1 MGNRQSLTITHPET
15 DHNEKK
21 EKNDQPN
28 GHAVSGLDLTDAVT
42 CEASKPAPVTFT
54 FNVKPTQASV
64 ETNGTKAKATTVSVE
79 AVSATTASVEK
90 EIPAE
95 SSTPTKDTSKPAGTP
110 SMFNKMFKM
119 KTGPADVAAEVAES
133 QKSTPTSAS
142 IETNG
147 IQAKAPSMTVDAPGL
162 QISASTASTEKEVPT
177 ETSTPAKDTSKQAG
191 TPSKFNM
198 MFKKKPVAADVAAEV
213 KIVPAVLTES
223 QKSTPTQ
230 VSVATNGIQEK
241 APSVTVDAN
250 GIQISAST
258 ASADKE
264 VPTES
269 STPAKDTSKQAGTPS
284 KFNMM
289 FKKKPVAADV
299 ATEVK
304 IVPAVLTES
313 QKSTPTQVSVATN
326 GIQAKAP
333 SMTVDAPGLQI
344 SASTASTEKEVPTET
359 STPAKDTSKQAGTPS
374 KFNMMFKKK
383 PGAAD
388 VAAEVAESQKSTPTS
403 ASIETNGIQANIPTV
418 SLDAAGIQ
426 ISASTASTEKEVP
439 TESSTPAKDTS
450 KQAGTPSK
458 FNMMF
463 KKKPVAADVAAEVKI
478 VPTVVTE
485 SQKST
490 PTQVSV
496 TNKGIQAKAPSVTVD
511 ATGIQISAST
521 ASAEKEVPTE
531 TSTPAKDT
539 SKQAGTPS
547 KFNMMFKKKPVAADV
562 ATEVKIV
569 PKVLTESQKSTPTQ
583 VSVAT
588 NGIQAKAPS
597 VTVDATG
604 IQISAS
610 TASAEKEV
618 PTETSTPAKDTSKQA
633 GTPSKFNMMFKKKP
647 GAADVAAEVAESQK
661 STPTSAS
668 IETNGIQANIP
679 TVTVD
684 AAGIQIS
691 ASTASTEK
699 EVPTE
704 TSTPAKDTSKQAG
717 TPSKFNMMFKKKPVA
732 ADVAAEVKIV
742 PKVVTESQKSTPT
755 QVSVA
760 TNGIQAKAPSVTV
773 DAAGIQISASTAS
786 TEKEVPTE
794 TSTPAKDTSK
804 QAGTPSKFNMMFK
817 KKPGAADVATEV
829 KIVPAVLTESQKSTP
844 TQVSVATNGIQAKAP
859 SVTVDAPGLQI
870 SASTASAEKE
880 VPTETSTPAKDTSKQ
895 AGTPS
900 KFNMMFKKK
909 PVAADV
915 AAEVKI
921 VPAVLTESQQ
931 SIPTQV
937 SVKNNGI
944 QAPSVTVDAAGIQI
958 NATTLSAEKETP
970 AESGT
975 AAKDTPKQAETP
987 SMFNKMFKKKPGAA
1001 DVAAEVTILPAEKTE
1016 SQKFNETQN
1025 IEDNIEDADD
1035 VLSSDTDSEMMEAAE
1050 KLTLQLIASIQSDTT
1065 QNTPGD
1071 VGAGLTKAGL
1081 MDIKNPK
1088 NETDPSEC
1096 SEEETWVLIE
1106 SPVCAVDSAEN
1117 TWLFCKLQSMCIETV
1132 GDFSCKPVSVNIHTK
1147 RGSIWIRIDVGS
1159 SMDNDTKCDDEA
1171 SFDLDSV
1178 EVISL
1183 TEEEQLTTDIP
1194 GEDDEWRCEPTDI
1207 KASPQ
1212 ADKEP
1217 QNEALVL
1224 STTVVTQDSTQSEQ
1238 TGAEEKSVMNFFKTF
1253 LPKHSSLH
1261 LKVTS
1266 TKTTKEATPSPDVSK
1281 EQSQKETPP
1290 APAANVQEAS
1300 KVPPPPPPAPPK
1312 MESKAEPAV
1321 KKEQA
1326 PAVEVAAAAAKEP
1339 EAQSK
1344 AKTKDSPFSKI
1355 FRSKSEVKEEAK
1367 PVEIQVDASKAS
1379 TLEVSAKPEHPPA
1392 PKPEEKKA
1400 EKKPSPFANLLKP
1413 KVLLG
1418 QVSSKIHAAA
1428 SSASASI
1435 SLGARGAATESK
1447 KQTPAAPTAPAD
1459 AAPSTKAKE
1468 EPKQAASAA
1477 PAATSADNKS
1487 VGSTDNS
1494 SPSTSRK
1501 LEKRNSIHL
1510 FFKNLGQKRHSDAGV
1525 QTEPVAPEKA
1535 K

>member
-264 VPTES
+264 VPTET

-289 FKKKPVAADV
+289 FKKKPGAADV

-333 SMTVDAPGLQI
+333 SVTVDATGIQI
-344 SASTASTEKEVPTET
+344 SASTASAEKEVPTET

-426 ISASTASTEKEVP
+426 ISASTASTEKE
-439 TESSTPAKDTS
+439 
-450 KQAGTPSK
+450 
-458 FNMMF
+458 
-463 KKKPVAADVAAEVKI
+463 I
-478 VPTVVTE
+478 
-485 SQKST
+485 
-490 PTQVSV
+490 
-496 TNKGIQAKAPSVTVD
+496 
-511 ATGIQISAST
+511 
-521 ASAEKEVPTE
+521 PTE

-562 ATEVKIV
+562 AAE
-569 PKVLTESQKSTPTQ
+569 TPTQ

-704 TSTPAKDTSKQAG
+704 SSTPAKDTSKQAG

-773 DAAGIQISASTAS
+773 DAAGLQISASTAS
-786 TEKEVPTE
+786 TEKEVPTETSTPAKDTSKQAGTPSKFNMMFKKKPGAADVATEVKIVPAVLTESQKSTPTQVSVATNGIQAKAPSVTVDAPGLQISASTASAEKEVPTE

-1016 SQKFNETQN
+1016 SQKFNE
-1025 IEDNIEDADD
+1025 
-1035 VLSSDTDSEMMEAAE
+1035 
-1050 KLTLQLIASIQSDTT
+1050 
-1065 QNTPGD
+1065 
-1071 VGAGLTKAGL
+1071 
-1081 MDIKNPK
+1081 
-1088 NETDPSEC
+1088 
-1096 SEEETWVLIE
+1096 
-1106 SPVCAVDSAEN
+1106 
-1117 TWLFCKLQSMCIETV
+1117 
-1132 GDFSCKPVSVNIHTK
+1132 
-1147 RGSIWIRIDVGS
+1147 
-1159 SMDNDTKCDDEA
+1159 
-1171 SFDLDSV
+1171 
-1178 EVISL
+1178 
-1183 TEEEQLTTDIP
+1183 
-1194 GEDDEWRCEPTDI
+1194 PTDI

-1253 LPKHSSLH
+1253 
-1261 LKVTS
+1261 VTS

>member
-264 VPTES
+264 VPTE
-269 STPAKDTSKQAGTPS
+269 
-284 KFNMM
+284 
-289 FKKKPVAADV
+289 
-299 ATEVK
+299 
-304 IVPAVLTES
+304 
-313 QKSTPTQVSVATN
+313 
-326 GIQAKAP
+326 
-333 SMTVDAPGLQI
+333 
-344 SASTASTEKEVPTET
+344 T

-388 VAAEVAESQKSTPTS
+388 VA
-403 ASIETNGIQANIPTV
+403 
-418 SLDAAGIQ
+418 
-426 ISASTASTEKEVP
+426 
-439 TESSTPAKDTS
+439 
-450 KQAGTPSK
+450 
-458 FNMMF
+458 
-463 KKKPVAADVAAEVKI
+463 
-478 VPTVVTE
+478 
-485 SQKST
+485 
-490 PTQVSV
+490 
-496 TNKGIQAKAPSVTVD
+496 
-511 ATGIQISAST
+511 
-521 ASAEKEVPTE
+521 
-531 TSTPAKDT
+531 
-539 SKQAGTPS
+539 
-547 KFNMMFKKKPVAADV
+547 
-562 ATEVKIV
+562 TEVKIV
-569 PKVLTESQKSTPTQ
+569 PAVLTESQKSTPTQ

-679 TVTVD
+679 TVSLDAAGIQISASTASTEKEIPTETSTPAKDTSKQAGTPSKFNMMFKKKPVAADVAAEVKIVPTVVTESQKSTPTQVSVTNNGIQAKAPSVTVDATGIQISASTASAEKEVPTETSTPAKDTSKQAGTPSKFNMMFKKKPVAADVATEVKIVPKVLTESQKSTPTQVSVATNRIQAKAPSVTVD
-684 AAGIQIS
+684 AAGLQISASTASAEKEVPTETSTPAKDTSKQAGTPSKFNMMFKKKPGAADVAAEVKIVPTVLTESQKSTPTQVSVATNGIQAKAPSVTVDATGIQISASTASAEKEVPTETSTPAKDTSKQAGTPSKFNMMFKKKPGAADVAAEVAESQKSTPTQVSVATNGIQAKAPSVTVDAAGLQIS

-717 TPSKFNMMFKKKPVA
+717 TPSKFNMMFKKKPGA
-732 ADVAAEVKIV
+732 ADVATEVKIV
-742 PKVVTESQKSTPT
+742 PAVLTESQKSTPT

-773 DAAGIQISASTAS
+773 DAPGLQISASTAS
-786 TEKEVPTE
+786 AEKEVPTE

-1016 SQKFNETQN
+1016 SQKFNE
-1025 IEDNIEDADD
+1025 
-1035 VLSSDTDSEMMEAAE
+1035 
-1050 KLTLQLIASIQSDTT
+1050 
-1065 QNTPGD
+1065 
-1071 VGAGLTKAGL
+1071 
-1081 MDIKNPK
+1081 
-1088 NETDPSEC
+1088 
-1096 SEEETWVLIE
+1096 
-1106 SPVCAVDSAEN
+1106 
-1117 TWLFCKLQSMCIETV
+1117 
-1132 GDFSCKPVSVNIHTK
+1132 
-1147 RGSIWIRIDVGS
+1147 
-1159 SMDNDTKCDDEA
+1159 
-1171 SFDLDSV
+1171 
-1178 EVISL
+1178 
-1183 TEEEQLTTDIP
+1183 
-1194 GEDDEWRCEPTDI
+1194 PTDI

-1253 LPKHSSLH
+1253 
-1261 LKVTS
+1261 VTS

>member
-264 VPTES
+264 VPTET

-289 FKKKPVAADV
+289 FKKKPGAADV

-333 SMTVDAPGLQI
+333 SVTVDATGIQI
-344 SASTASTEKEVPTET
+344 SASTASAEKEVPTET

-426 ISASTASTEKEVP
+426 ISASTASTEKEIP
-439 TESSTPAKDTS
+439 TETSTPAKDTS

-496 TNKGIQAKAPSVTVD
+496 TNNGIQAKAPSVTVD

-569 PKVLTESQKSTPTQ
+569 PKVLTESQKSTPTQVSVATNRIQAKAPSVTVDAAGLQISASTASAEKEVPTETSTPAKDTSKQAGTPSKFNMMFKKKPGAADVAAEVKIVPTVLTESQKSTPTQ

-704 TSTPAKDTSKQAG
+704 SSTPAKDTSKQAG

-773 DAAGIQISASTAS
+773 DAAGLQISASTAS
-786 TEKEVPTE
+786 TEKEVPTETSTPAKDTSKQAGTPSKFNMMFKKKPGAADVATEVKIVPAVLTESQKSTPTQVSVATNGIQAKAPSVTVDAPGLQISASTASAEKEVPTE

-1016 SQKFNETQN
+1016 SQKFNE
-1025 IEDNIEDADD
+1025 
-1035 VLSSDTDSEMMEAAE
+1035 
-1050 KLTLQLIASIQSDTT
+1050 
-1065 QNTPGD
+1065 
-1071 VGAGLTKAGL
+1071 
-1081 MDIKNPK
+1081 
-1088 NETDPSEC
+1088 
-1096 SEEETWVLIE
+1096 
-1106 SPVCAVDSAEN
+1106 
-1117 TWLFCKLQSMCIETV
+1117 
-1132 GDFSCKPVSVNIHTK
+1132 
-1147 RGSIWIRIDVGS
+1147 
-1159 SMDNDTKCDDEA
+1159 
-1171 SFDLDSV
+1171 
-1178 EVISL
+1178 
-1183 TEEEQLTTDIP
+1183 
-1194 GEDDEWRCEPTDI
+1194 PTDI

-1253 LPKHSSLH
+1253 
-1261 LKVTS
+1261 VTS

-1355 FRSKSEVKEEAK
+1355 FRSK
-1367 PVEIQVDASKAS
+1367 VDASKAS

>member
-223 QKSTPTQ
+223 QKSTPT
-230 VSVATNGIQEK
+230 SASIETNGIQ
-241 APSVTVDAN
+241 ANIPTVSLDAA

-258 ASADKE
+258 ASTEKE
-264 VPTES
+264 IPTET

-299 ATEVK
+299 AAEVK
-304 IVPAVLTES
+304 IVP
-313 QKSTPTQVSVATN
+313 
-326 GIQAKAP
+326 
-333 SMTVDAPGLQI
+333 TVV
-344 SASTASTEKEVPTET
+344 T
-359 STPAKDTSKQAGTPS
+359 
-374 KFNMMFKKK
+374 
-383 PGAAD
+383 
-388 VAAEVAESQKSTPTS
+388 ESQKSTPTS

-418 SLDAAGIQ
+418 TVDAAGIQ

-478 VPTVVTE
+478 VP
-485 SQKST
+485 
-490 PTQVSV
+490 
-496 TNKGIQAKAPSVTVD
+496 
-511 ATGIQISAST
+511 
-521 ASAEKEVPTE
+521 
-531 TSTPAKDT
+531 
-539 SKQAGTPS
+539 
-547 KFNMMFKKKPVAADV
+547 
-562 ATEVKIV
+562 
-569 PKVLTESQKSTPTQ
+569 
-583 VSVAT
+583 
-588 NGIQAKAPS
+588 
-597 VTVDATG
+597 
-604 IQISAS
+604 
-610 TASAEKEV
+610 
-618 PTETSTPAKDTSKQA
+618 
-633 GTPSKFNMMFKKKP
+633 
-647 GAADVAAEVAESQK
+647 
-661 STPTSAS
+661 
-668 IETNGIQANIP
+668 
-679 TVTVD
+679 
-684 AAGIQIS
+684 
-691 ASTASTEK
+691 
-699 EVPTE
+699 
-704 TSTPAKDTSKQAG
+704 
-717 TPSKFNMMFKKKPVA
+717 
-732 ADVAAEVKIV
+732 
-742 PKVVTESQKSTPT
+742 KVVTESQKS
-755 QVSVA
+755 
-760 TNGIQAKAPSVTV
+760 
-773 DAAGIQISASTAS
+773 
-786 TEKEVPTE
+786 
-794 TSTPAKDTSK
+794 
-804 QAGTPSKFNMMFK
+804 
-817 KKPGAADVATEV
+817 
-829 KIVPAVLTESQKSTP
+829 
-844 TQVSVATNGIQAKAP
+844 
-859 SVTVDAPGLQI
+859 
-870 SASTASAEKE
+870 
-880 VPTETSTPAKDTSKQ
+880 
-895 AGTPS
+895 
-900 KFNMMFKKK
+900 
-909 PVAADV
+909 
-915 AAEVKI
+915 
-921 VPAVLTESQQ
+921 
-931 SIPTQV
+931 
-937 SVKNNGI
+937 
-944 QAPSVTVDAAGIQI
+944 
-958 NATTLSAEKETP
+958 
-970 AESGT
+970 
-975 AAKDTPKQAETP
+975 
-987 SMFNKMFKKKPGAA
+987 
-1001 DVAAEVTILPAEKTE
+1001 
-1016 SQKFNETQN
+1016 
-1025 IEDNIEDADD
+1025 
-1035 VLSSDTDSEMMEAAE
+1035 
-1050 KLTLQLIASIQSDTT
+1050 
-1065 QNTPGD
+1065 
-1071 VGAGLTKAGL
+1071 
-1081 MDIKNPK
+1081 
-1088 NETDPSEC
+1088 
-1096 SEEETWVLIE
+1096 
-1106 SPVCAVDSAEN
+1106 
-1117 TWLFCKLQSMCIETV
+1117 
-1132 GDFSCKPVSVNIHTK
+1132 
-1147 RGSIWIRIDVGS
+1147 
-1159 SMDNDTKCDDEA
+1159 
-1171 SFDLDSV
+1171 
-1178 EVISL
+1178 
-1183 TEEEQLTTDIP
+1183 
-1194 GEDDEWRCEPTDI
+1194 EPTDI

-1253 LPKHSSLH
+1253 
-1261 LKVTS
+1261 VTS

-1355 FRSKSEVKEEAK
+1355 FRSK
-1367 PVEIQVDASKAS
+1367 VDASKAS

>member
-264 VPTES
+264 VPTET

-289 FKKKPVAADV
+289 FKKKPGAADV

-333 SMTVDAPGLQI
+333 SVTVDATGIQI
-344 SASTASTEKEVPTET
+344 SASTASAEKEVPTET

-426 ISASTASTEKEVP
+426 ISASTASTEKEIP
-439 TESSTPAKDTS
+439 TETSTPAKDTS

-478 VPTVVTE
+478 VPTVV
-485 SQKST
+485 
-490 PTQVSV
+490 
-496 TNKGIQAKAPSVTVD
+496 
-511 ATGIQISAST
+511 
-521 ASAEKEVPTE
+521 
-531 TSTPAKDT
+531 
-539 SKQAGTPS
+539 
-547 KFNMMFKKKPVAADV
+547 
-562 ATEVKIV
+562 
-569 PKVLTESQKSTPTQ
+569 TESQKSTPTQ

-704 TSTPAKDTSKQAG
+704 SSTPAKDTSKQAG

-773 DAAGIQISASTAS
+773 DAAGLQISASTAS
-786 TEKEVPTE
+786 TEKEVPTETSTPAKDTSKQAGTPSKFNMMFKKKPGAADVATEVKIVPAVLTESQKSTPTQVSVATNGIQAKAPSVTVDAPGLQISASTASAEKEVPTE

-1016 SQKFNETQN
+1016 SQKFNE
-1025 IEDNIEDADD
+1025 
-1035 VLSSDTDSEMMEAAE
+1035 
-1050 KLTLQLIASIQSDTT
+1050 
-1065 QNTPGD
+1065 
-1071 VGAGLTKAGL
+1071 
-1081 MDIKNPK
+1081 
-1088 NETDPSEC
+1088 
-1096 SEEETWVLIE
+1096 
-1106 SPVCAVDSAEN
+1106 
-1117 TWLFCKLQSMCIETV
+1117 
-1132 GDFSCKPVSVNIHTK
+1132 
-1147 RGSIWIRIDVGS
+1147 
-1159 SMDNDTKCDDEA
+1159 
-1171 SFDLDSV
+1171 
-1178 EVISL
+1178 
-1183 TEEEQLTTDIP
+1183 
-1194 GEDDEWRCEPTDI
+1194 PTDI

-1253 LPKHSSLH
+1253 
-1261 LKVTS
+1261 VTS

>member
-264 VPTES
+264 VPTET

-289 FKKKPVAADV
+289 FKKKPGAADV

-333 SMTVDAPGLQI
+333 SVTVDATGIQI
-344 SASTASTEKEVPTET
+344 SASTASAEKEVPTET

-426 ISASTASTEKEVP
+426 ISASTASTEKEIP
-439 TESSTPAKDTS
+439 TETSTPAKDTS

-496 TNKGIQAKAPSVTVD
+496 TNNGIQAKAPSVTVD

-569 PKVLTESQKSTPTQ
+569 PKVLTESQKSTPTQVSVATNRIQAKAPSVTVDAAGLQISASTASAEKEVPTETSTPAKDTSKQAGTPSKFNMMFKKKPGAADVAAEVKIVPTVLTESQKSTPTQ

-704 TSTPAKDTSKQAG
+704 SSTPAKDTSKQAG

-773 DAAGIQISASTAS
+773 DAAGLQISASTAS

-909 PVAADV
+909 PGAADV
-915 AAEVKI
+915 ATEVKI
-921 VPAVLTESQQ
+921 VPAVLTESQK
-931 SIPTQV
+931 S
-937 SVKNNGI
+937 
-944 QAPSVTVDAAGIQI
+944 
-958 NATTLSAEKETP
+958 
-970 AESGT
+970 
-975 AAKDTPKQAETP
+975 
-987 SMFNKMFKKKPGAA
+987 
-1001 DVAAEVTILPAEKTE
+1001 
-1016 SQKFNETQN
+1016 
-1025 IEDNIEDADD
+1025 
-1035 VLSSDTDSEMMEAAE
+1035 
-1050 KLTLQLIASIQSDTT
+1050 
-1065 QNTPGD
+1065 
-1071 VGAGLTKAGL
+1071 
-1081 MDIKNPK
+1081 
-1088 NETDPSEC
+1088 
-1096 SEEETWVLIE
+1096 
-1106 SPVCAVDSAEN
+1106 
-1117 TWLFCKLQSMCIETV
+1117 
-1132 GDFSCKPVSVNIHTK
+1132 
-1147 RGSIWIRIDVGS
+1147 
-1159 SMDNDTKCDDEA
+1159 
-1171 SFDLDSV
+1171 
-1178 EVISL
+1178 
-1183 TEEEQLTTDIP
+1183 
-1194 GEDDEWRCEPTDI
+1194 EPTDI

-1253 LPKHSSLH
+1253 
-1261 LKVTS
+1261 VTS

>member
-264 VPTES
+264 VPTET

-289 FKKKPVAADV
+289 FKKKPGAADV

-333 SMTVDAPGLQI
+333 SVTVDATGIQI
-344 SASTASTEKEVPTET
+344 SASTASAEKEVPTET

-426 ISASTASTEKEVP
+426 ISASTASTEKEIP
-439 TESSTPAKDTS
+439 TETSTPAKDTS

-496 TNKGIQAKAPSVTVD
+496 TNNGIQAKAPSVTVD

-704 TSTPAKDTSKQAG
+704 SSTPAKDTSKQAG

-773 DAAGIQISASTAS
+773 DAAGLQISASTAS
-786 TEKEVPTE
+786 TEKEVPTETSTPAKDTSKQAGTPSKFNMMFKKKPGAADVATEVKIVPAVLTESQKSTPTQVSVATNGIQAKAPSVTVDAPGLQISASTASAEKEVPTE

-1016 SQKFNETQN
+1016 SQKFNE
-1025 IEDNIEDADD
+1025 
-1035 VLSSDTDSEMMEAAE
+1035 
-1050 KLTLQLIASIQSDTT
+1050 
-1065 QNTPGD
+1065 
-1071 VGAGLTKAGL
+1071 
-1081 MDIKNPK
+1081 
-1088 NETDPSEC
+1088 
-1096 SEEETWVLIE
+1096 
-1106 SPVCAVDSAEN
+1106 
-1117 TWLFCKLQSMCIETV
+1117 
-1132 GDFSCKPVSVNIHTK
+1132 
-1147 RGSIWIRIDVGS
+1147 
-1159 SMDNDTKCDDEA
+1159 
-1171 SFDLDSV
+1171 
-1178 EVISL
+1178 
-1183 TEEEQLTTDIP
+1183 
-1194 GEDDEWRCEPTDI
+1194 PTDI

-1253 LPKHSSLH
+1253 
-1261 LKVTS
+1261 VTS

>member
-264 VPTES
+264 VPTE
-269 STPAKDTSKQAGTPS
+269 
-284 KFNMM
+284 
-289 FKKKPVAADV
+289 
-299 ATEVK
+299 
-304 IVPAVLTES
+304 
-313 QKSTPTQVSVATN
+313 
-326 GIQAKAP
+326 
-333 SMTVDAPGLQI
+333 
-344 SASTASTEKEVPTET
+344 T

-388 VAAEVAESQKSTPTS
+388 VAT
-403 ASIETNGIQANIPTV
+403 
-418 SLDAAGIQ
+418 
-426 ISASTASTEKEVP
+426 
-439 TESSTPAKDTS
+439 
-450 KQAGTPSK
+450 
-458 FNMMF
+458 
-463 KKKPVAADVAAEVKI
+463 EVKI
-478 VPTVVTE
+478 VPAVLTE

-496 TNKGIQAKAPSVTVD
+496 ATNGIQAKAPSVTVD

-547 KFNMMFKKKPVAADV
+547 KFNMMFKKKPGAADV
-562 ATEVKIV
+562 AAEVA
-569 PKVLTESQKSTPTQ
+569 ESQKSTPTQ

-704 TSTPAKDTSKQAG
+704 SSTPAKDTSKQAG

-773 DAAGIQISASTAS
+773 DAAGLQISASTAS
-786 TEKEVPTE
+786 TEKEVPTETSTPAKDTSKQAGTPSKFNMMFKKKPGAADVATEVKIVPAVLTESQKSTPTQVSVATNGIQAKAPSVTVDAPGLQISASTASAEKEVPTE

-1016 SQKFNETQN
+1016 SQKFNE
-1025 IEDNIEDADD
+1025 
-1035 VLSSDTDSEMMEAAE
+1035 
-1050 KLTLQLIASIQSDTT
+1050 
-1065 QNTPGD
+1065 
-1071 VGAGLTKAGL
+1071 
-1081 MDIKNPK
+1081 
-1088 NETDPSEC
+1088 
-1096 SEEETWVLIE
+1096 
-1106 SPVCAVDSAEN
+1106 
-1117 TWLFCKLQSMCIETV
+1117 
-1132 GDFSCKPVSVNIHTK
+1132 
-1147 RGSIWIRIDVGS
+1147 
-1159 SMDNDTKCDDEA
+1159 
-1171 SFDLDSV
+1171 
-1178 EVISL
+1178 
-1183 TEEEQLTTDIP
+1183 
-1194 GEDDEWRCEPTDI
+1194 PTDI

-1253 LPKHSSLH
+1253 
-1261 LKVTS
+1261 VTS

>member
-264 VPTES
+264 VPTE
-269 STPAKDTSKQAGTPS
+269 
-284 KFNMM
+284 
-289 FKKKPVAADV
+289 
-299 ATEVK
+299 
-304 IVPAVLTES
+304 
-313 QKSTPTQVSVATN
+313 
-326 GIQAKAP
+326 
-333 SMTVDAPGLQI
+333 
-344 SASTASTEKEVPTET
+344 T

-388 VAAEVAESQKSTPTS
+388 VA
-403 ASIETNGIQANIPTV
+403 
-418 SLDAAGIQ
+418 
-426 ISASTASTEKEVP
+426 
-439 TESSTPAKDTS
+439 
-450 KQAGTPSK
+450 
-458 FNMMF
+458 
-463 KKKPVAADVAAEVKI
+463 
-478 VPTVVTE
+478 
-485 SQKST
+485 
-490 PTQVSV
+490 
-496 TNKGIQAKAPSVTVD
+496 
-511 ATGIQISAST
+511 
-521 ASAEKEVPTE
+521 
-531 TSTPAKDT
+531 
-539 SKQAGTPS
+539 
-547 KFNMMFKKKPVAADV
+547 
-562 ATEVKIV
+562 TEVKIV
-569 PKVLTESQKSTPTQ
+569 PAVLTESQKSTPTQ

-679 TVTVD
+679 TVSLDAAGIQISASTASTEKEIPTETSTPAKDTSKQAGTPSKFNMMFKKKPVAADVAAEVKIVPTVVTESQKSTPTSASIETNGIQANIPTVTVD

-704 TSTPAKDTSKQAG
+704 SSTPAKDTSKQAG

-773 DAAGIQISASTAS
+773 DAAGLQISASTAS
-786 TEKEVPTE
+786 TEKEVPTETSTPAKDTSKQAGTPSKFNMMFKKKPGAADVATEVKIVPAVLTESQKSTPTQVSVATNGIQAKAPSVTVDAPGLQISASTASAEKEVPTE

-1016 SQKFNETQN
+1016 SQKFNE
-1025 IEDNIEDADD
+1025 
-1035 VLSSDTDSEMMEAAE
+1035 
-1050 KLTLQLIASIQSDTT
+1050 
-1065 QNTPGD
+1065 
-1071 VGAGLTKAGL
+1071 
-1081 MDIKNPK
+1081 
-1088 NETDPSEC
+1088 
-1096 SEEETWVLIE
+1096 
-1106 SPVCAVDSAEN
+1106 
-1117 TWLFCKLQSMCIETV
+1117 
-1132 GDFSCKPVSVNIHTK
+1132 
-1147 RGSIWIRIDVGS
+1147 
-1159 SMDNDTKCDDEA
+1159 
-1171 SFDLDSV
+1171 
-1178 EVISL
+1178 
-1183 TEEEQLTTDIP
+1183 
-1194 GEDDEWRCEPTDI
+1194 PTDI

-1253 LPKHSSLH
+1253 
-1261 LKVTS
+1261 VTS